1 MSSLHTR
8 EVRSTKYLV
17 QARCWRVHVAEVAE
31 VAEGLKFPEPLKA
44 IRKGQAK
51 RLQAIVVVVV
61 LRAMRRSNGGWTAQ
75 AQHSLSPM
83 PESLWLQESSAGNH
97 EGY

>member
-17 QARCWRVHVAEVAE
+17 QARCWRVRVAE

-44 IRKGQAK
+44 IRKGRAN
-51 RLQAIVVVVV
+51 RLRAIVVVVV

-83 PESLWLQESSAGNH
+83 PESLWLQEASAGNH